1 MDPMGCGPLGGSVAT
16 VTEYT
21 GSVDT
26 LCQLNSLPAMS
37 MVLLVDI
44 LGCNCFSECE
54 IDENHI
60 PIYL

>member
-1 MDPMGCGPLGGSVAT
+1 MDPMKCGPLGGSVTT

-37 MVLLVDI
+37 MVLLVDNRS
-44 LGCNCFSECE
+44 NCFSEYE

-60 PIYL
+60 PIY

>member
-1 MDPMGCGPLGGSVAT
+1 MDPMRCRPLGGSVTT

-37 MVLLVDI
+37 MVILVNTRVQ
-44 LGCNCFSECE
+44 LFFEYE